1 MNLRER
7 TMDNLRKRRQNLI
20 DGKINSIPS
29 PFIRFSNDFIGLE
42 QGTYYAV
49 TSYTKGGKTQF
60 ILNLLFEALM
70 FAYSHQDIMRLK
82 IFYFNLE
89 ETDEKILNRFQSW
102 LLYRLDRI
110 RISPSNLR
118 SSRNDMPV
126 PIEVLDKLESEQYVN
141 YIDFFEKCII
151 FSPTANPTGKKDS

>member
-1 MNLRER
+1 MFAEQDLRA
-7 TMDNLRKRRQNLI
+7 RRQNLI

-29 PFIRFSNDFIGLE
+29 PFLRFSNDFIGLE
-42 QGTYYAV
+42 QGVYYGI

-60 ILNLLFEALM
+60 VLNLLFEALM
-70 FAYSHQDIMRLK
+70 YAYEHQDIMKLK
-82 IFYFNLE
+82 IFYFNIE

-118 SSRNDMPV
+118 SSKNDNPV
-126 PIEVLDKLESEQYVN
+126 PEEILDLLESEKYTN
-141 YIDFFEKCII
+141 YIEFFERSIT
-151 FSPTANPTGKKDS
+151 FSPTSNPTGKTDL

>member
-1 MNLRER
+1 MSLREIA
-7 TMDNLRKRRQNLI
+7 MKNLKARRQNLI

-29 PFIRFSNDFIGLE
+29 PFVRFSNDFIGLE
-42 QGTYYAV
+42 QGVYYGI

-60 ILNLLFEALM
+60 VLNLLFEALM
-70 FAYSHQDIMRLK
+70 YAYAHQDIMKLK

-89 ETDEKILNRFQSW
+89 EIDEKILNRFQSW

-118 SSRNDMPV
+118 SSKNDSPV
-126 PIEVLDKLESEQYVN
+126 PEEILNLLESEKYVS
-141 YIDFFEKCII
+141 YIDFFEKSII
-151 FSPTANPTGKKDS
+151 FSPTANPTGKTDL